1 LANLKVGQLLYGIA
15 TFIPGVA
22 AVFGRG
28 GGDTNSAR
36 YCYSVWL
43 RHLVSAFANGM
54 KAHPRTVAELG
65 PGDSL
70 GVGLAALVSGAD
82 SYHAFD
88 VVRHAQVERNQAVL
102 DELIGLFRAR
112 ADIPGEAEFPEVQ
125 PLLPSYG
132 FPHQLLG
139 DELLGAAL
147 ADDRLTRIRDAVA
160 QQNTAG
166 SMIDY
171 RTRWFDDQAIDR
183 ASIDMLFS
191 QAVLEHVDDLAGS
204 YRAMRLWIKPGG
216 LLSHQ
221 IDFRCHNTARAWN
234 GHWRY
239 SDLVWRL
246 IRGRRSYLLNRE
258 PYSTHLRLLA
268 ENGFTFVGGRTAQA
282 ESSSPRPELAPR
294 FRPSHEQ
301 DLTTAARWQAAPS
314 APADRVRRPHRPR
327 GRASS

>member
-1 LANLKVGQLLYGIA
+1 MRARNLKVGQLLYGIS

-22 AVFGRG
+22 AIFGRG
-28 GGDTNSAR
+28 GGDTQSAR

-43 RHLVSAFANGM
+43 RHLVTAFANGM
-54 KAHPRTVAELG
+54 TSHPRVVAELG

-82 SYHAFD
+82 RYHAFD
-88 VVRHAQVERNQAVL
+88 VVRHAQIKRNLAVL
-102 DELIGLFRAR
+102 DELIALYKAR

-125 PLLPSYG
+125 PLLPSYA
-132 FPHQLLG
+132 FPHHLLG
-139 DELLGAAL
+139 GELLAAAL
-147 ADDRLTRIRDAVA
+147 ADDRLARIRDAVA
-160 QQNTAG
+160 HQNTAG

-221 IDFRCHNTARAWN
+221 IDFRCHNTARVWN

-268 ENGFTFVGGRTAQA
+268 ENGFTFVGGRTAKA
-282 ESSSPRPELAPR
+282 ESHIVREELAPR
-294 FRPSHEQ
+294 FRHVTDQ
-301 DLTTAARWQAAPS
+301 DLTTASALVQAVP
-314 APADRVRRPHRPR
+314 RPTN
-327 GRASS
+327 A